1 MVYSVTAFNRAVDH
15 ENKVHDPE
23 FARRVGFRGGLVP
36 GVDVFAYL
44 THPVSERWGLEW
56 LAGGGLE
63 ARFVQPVYDGDRISV
78 RVAEEGAG
86 RLRLEATNAEGTV
99 CATGLAER
107 STGDPPPRAEDWPLA
122 PLPDPRPPAAPEAFR
137 AAPVLGSLE
146 VTFDEAAARA
156 QLEEVRET
164 LPAYAAERTVHPGQ
178 LLRLADQVIS
188 ANVSLPPWMH
198 VSSRARFFARAR
210 LGDPLSVRARLVDL
224 FEKKGHQF
232 VSLDVLVVGPGGPVL
247 RVAPYTAIYRPAW
260 VD

>member
-1 MVYSVTAFNRAVDH
+1 MVYSVVAFNRAVDH

-44 THPVSERWGLEW
+44 AHPVTERWGLDW
-56 LAGGGLE
+56 LAGGALE
-63 ARFVQPVYDGDRISV
+63 ARFAQPVYDGDRIDV
-78 RVAEEGAG
+78 RADADGAD
-86 RLRLEATNAEGTV
+86 RLRVQAVNGDGTV
-99 CATGLAER
+99 CATGLAELR
-107 STGDPPPRAEDWPLA
+107 SGEPAPTAEDWPLA
-122 PLPDPRPPAAPEAFR
+122 PLPEVRPAASPETLTAT
-137 AAPVLGSLE
+137 PVLGSLD

-164 LPAYAAERTVHPGQ
+164 LTLYAGERTVHPGQ
-178 LLRLADQVIS
+178 LLRLADQVLS

-210 LGDPLSVRARLVDL
+210 WGDRLSVRARLVDL
-224 FEKKGHQF
+224 FEKKGHRF
-232 VSLDVLVVGPGGPVL
+232 VTLDVLVVGPGGPVM
-247 RVAPYTAIYRPAW
+247 RVDPYTAIYRPAW